1 MSKEVSLCYDGNVA
15 KKLDRVSLTLG
26 ALMKARGLQSR
37 LSEYRIF
44 GQWEKTV
51 GSVIAGHAQPVA
63 VRGSKLFLAVD
74 SPAWMQQ
81 LSLLKPEII
90 EKVNRSLGKQ
100 AIRELG
106 LNLGEVAALQTR
118 AEDEVRAAV
127 DLTADERA
135 KIEST
140 VAAIGDGDVRQ
151 ALRRVM
157 EKDLSR
163 KKQKGKK
170 S

>member
-1 MSKEVSLCYDGNVA
+1 VA
-15 KKLDRVSLTLG
+15 KKLDRLSLTLG
-26 ALMKARGLQSR
+26 SLMRARGIQSR

-44 GQWEKTV
+44 AQWENTV
-51 GSVIAGHAQPVA
+51 GSLIAGHAQPVS

-90 EKVNRSLGKQ
+90 GKVNKSLGKN
-100 AIRELG
+100 AIREIG
-106 LNLGEVAALQTR
+106 LNLGQINVER
-118 AEDEVRAAV
+118 RPAEDEPGVAV
-127 DLTADERA
+127 ALSPDERA

-140 VAAIGDGDVRQ
+140 VGEIRDPDVRQ

-157 EKDLSR
+157 EKDFSR
-163 KKQKGKK
+163 KKRKTKP
-170 S
+170 

>member
-1 MSKEVSLCYDGNVA
+1 LSKEVSLCYDGRVA
-15 KKLDRVSLTLG
+15 KKLDKLSLTLG
-26 ALMKARGLQSR
+26 SLMRARGLQSR

-51 GSVIAGHAQPVA
+51 GSLIACHAQPVS

-81 LSLLKPEII
+81 LSLLRPEII
-90 EKVNRSLGKQ
+90 NKVNKSLGKH
-100 AIRELG
+100 AIREIG
-106 LNLGEVAALQTR
+106 LNLGQISVVR
-118 AEDEVRAAV
+118 SRDEEELGAAV
-127 DLTADERA
+127 DLSADERA
-135 KIEST
+135 KIERT
-140 VAAIGDGDVRQ
+140 VGDIRDPYVRQ

-163 KKQKGKK
+163 KKQKTKP
-170 S
+170 